1 VPSSSPSVNR
11 RIPVYAKAA
20 FGRLFL
26 LLQRVFSAQI
36 PGLLPCHIL
45 AVDFSALQSLLFVKY
60 CPIDINVFKL
70 SFKLISLQRK
80 CQRFNGFTP

>member
-11 RIPVYAKAA
+11 LDSVYAKAA

-26 LLQRVFSAQI
+26 LLQRVSSCTDTRFVA
-36 PGLLPCHIL
+36 LPHFGCRL
-45 AVDFSALQSLLFVKY
+45 ASALPALLFVKY
-60 CPIDINVFKL
+60 CPIHINVFKL

-80 CQRFNGFTP
+80 CQQV